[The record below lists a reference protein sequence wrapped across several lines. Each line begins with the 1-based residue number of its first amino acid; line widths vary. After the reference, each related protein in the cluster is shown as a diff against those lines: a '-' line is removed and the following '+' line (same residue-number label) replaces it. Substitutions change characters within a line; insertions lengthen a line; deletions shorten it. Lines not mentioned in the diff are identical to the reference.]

1 VILDHLF
8 RIFSRLPLAWLHRL
22 GGWAGWLVYACSS
35 SYRRRLR
42 ANLTQ
47 AVGVPSRALLRQSIA
62 EAGRQ
67 AMELPWLWL
76 RPLEEVLAKVKAVH
90 GWEAVDAALRD
101 GAGILFVTPHL
112 GCFEIISHYCARA
125 AARPISV
132 LYRPPRY
139 RALEPLMQAG
149 RVREQVATA
158 PADFSGV
165 RQLLKVLRTHGM
177 VGMLPDQVPGEGEG
191 GVWADFFGR
200 PAWTM
205 TLCTRLA
212 EVRGVRVFYTRA
224 ERLPRGQGYVLHY
237 APPTETSVGAG
248 DLSGRCAAMNREI
261 EHLIL
266 QCPQQYLW
274 GYNRY
279 KRPRHARNEAGA
291 PGQPAGAGERI
302 DTEGGK

>member
-1 VILDHLF
+1 VIVDFLF
-8 RIFSRLPLAWLHRL
+8 RIFSHLPLAWLHWL
-22 GGWAGWLVYACSS
+22 GGWAGWLIYACSS

-47 AVGVPSRALLRQSIA
+47 AVGVPSRALLWQAIA

-76 RPLEEVLAKVKAVH
+76 RPLDEVLAKVRAVH
-90 GWEAVDAALRD
+90 GWEAVDAALRE
-101 GAGILFVTPHL
+101 GAGILFITPHL
-112 GCFEIISHYCARA
+112 GCFEITAQYCAHA
-125 AARPISV
+125 AGKPLSV

-149 RVREQVATA
+149 RVRGLVTTA

-165 RQLLKVLRTHGM
+165 RQLLKTLRTHGM

-191 GVWADFFGR
+191 VWVDFFGR

-205 TLCTRLA
+205 TLGARLA
-212 EVRGVRVFYTRA
+212 EVRGVRAFYIWA

-237 APPTETSVGAG
+237 AAPTETSAGAT
-248 DLSGRCAAMNREI
+248 DLTERCAVMNREI
-261 EHLIL
+261 ERLIL

-279 KRPRHARNEAGA
+279 KRPRHARDEAARTDPENG
-291 PGQPAGAGERI
+291 
-302 DTEGGK
+302 TT